1 MACQSG
7 YNNYGAKAGTSR
19 RNSFGDHHSGVAI
32 IGMPNPGP
40 ADDRRA
46 AGMLPK
52 DGGPLRNI
60 GDAEFAFV
68 LPASGFATS
77 ANCFKDPKK

>member
-1 MACQSG
+1 LL
-7 YNNYGAKAGTSR
+7 
-19 RNSFGDHHSGVAI
+19 
-32 IGMPNPGP
+32 NPGP
-40 ADDRRA
+40 ADDDRT

-52 DGGPLRNI
+52 NGRPLRNI
-60 GDAEFAFV
+60 SDAEFAFV